1 MLLLKSNGYALLC
14 LNLVP
19 LFLPVLFC
27 GVTTLGPLIF
37 PPILFSMLAG
47 SIWKLIFILFEIW
60 LLPNLL
66 PFDSS
71 LVKINWQTS
80 SPSPYLP
87 PCLHCSIPSLM
98 LSLYSCAWRGVL
110 RIRSA
115 TNPKYESKLVVI
127 KRSLW
132 IPKFKRVVQ
141 IKLVIRTT
149 VKDRLIFYFELLL
162 PVTLSFCNL

>member
-1 MLLLKSNGYALLC
+1 M
-14 LNLVP
+14 
-19 LFLPVLFC
+19 
-27 GVTTLGPLIF
+27 
-37 PPILFSMLAG
+37 
-47 SIWKLIFILFEIW
+47 IFILFKIW

-71 LVKINWQTS
+71 LVKINFGRHLHQAPIFLHVCIAPFQAQLYKSVTIWFLSSKDQFWQTS

-87 PCLHCSIPSLM
+87 PCLHCSIPSSM
-98 LSLYSCAWRGVL
+98 LSLYSWAWRGVL

-141 IKLVIRTT
+141 IKLVIRTV
-149 VKDRLIFYFELLL
+149 VKDRLLLYFELLL
-162 PVTLSFCNL
+162 PVTLSSCNL